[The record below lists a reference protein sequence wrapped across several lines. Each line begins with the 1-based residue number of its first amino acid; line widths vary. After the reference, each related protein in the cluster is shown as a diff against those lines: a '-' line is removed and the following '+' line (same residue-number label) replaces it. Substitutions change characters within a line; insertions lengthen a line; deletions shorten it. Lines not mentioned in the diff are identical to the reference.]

1 MADETKTS
9 LMMKFDQGGVSIEAE
24 CPLDI
29 SAADLL
35 ATSASTVLVKPKTI
49 VAVPGF
55 KRAGLDQVHRYFL
68 IKSFGFSAALSDS
81 EARQKGAGAQNQA
94 GSQSGGQG
102 GGGKNAAPALG
113 GQHRHGAGGLGLGH
127 TGGPGNGR
135 ASSGSGDQFARWR
148 SATDNSWNKDGVFAS
163 HIDDFHFTRFVD
175 SATNALF
182 TACCKGTTFTSASLI
197 KRKAARVLNSETLVD
212 LAFLR
217 IDFAGVKITELSWSD
232 GDILEETCKFTCD
245 GMQITYSQ
253 QQASG
258 KLSPAEPPV
267 GWSNPMTQTTGRGA
281 GSS

>member
-9 LMMKFDQGGVSIEAE
+9 LMMKFDQGSVSVEAE
-24 CPLDI
+24 CPLAI
-29 SAADLL
+29 STADLL

-49 VAVPGF
+49 VPVPGF
-55 KRAGLDQVHRYFL
+55 KVAGPDQSPRYFL
-68 IKSFGFSAALSDS
+68 IKSFGFSAALSDG

-94 GSQSGGQG
+94 GSLGANA
-102 GGGKNAAPALG
+102 KNAAPAMD

-127 TGGPGNGR
+127 TGGSGNSR
-135 ASSGSGDQFARWR
+135 ASGGSADQFAQWR

-175 SATNALF
+175 TATNALF
-182 TACCKGTTFTSASLI
+182 TACCKGTTFNSASLI
-197 KRKAARVLNSETLVD
+197 KRKAARVLNSDSFVD

-258 KLSPAEPPV
+258 KLSAAEPPV
-267 GWSNPMTQTTGRGA
+267 GWSNPMTQTTGRGT
-281 GSS
+281 GST